1 MRLLDFTYDK
11 TPPFLAG
18 HQAASSLTLLLDHES
33 ALDAQLRALLRTGR
47 DTDLRVMLPMVTRP
61 EELVLVRDR
70 LARAADAVGSDRLP
84 AVGAMLELPVAIER
98 LTELADVADFFSLG
112 TNDLT
117 ASTLG
122 LDRTDPRLTPA
133 AAADPR
139 VLRLVR
145 AGGAASAARPA
156 GRCRC
161 AATPRP
167 TRSRSRCCSA
177 PACAP
182 SASRRPGSTR
192 SARWSADT
200 PRHPVTTSSARRSV
214 PMRERRSARATAPRS
229 RDTARAVSTTA
240 RDSRALA

>member
-1 MRLLDFTYDK
+1 MRLLDFTSDK

-18 HQAASSLTLLLDHES
+18 HQAASSLTLLLEHED
-33 ALDAQLRALLRTGR
+33 ALDAQLRALLRNGR

-84 AVGAMLELPVAIER
+84 VVGAMLELPVAIER

-133 AAADPR
+133 AATDPR
-139 VLRLVR
+139 VLRLVER
-145 AGGAASAARPA
+145 AVLVSRSAGRPALAVRRRRGRPGRVPPAARRRRAHLQRRAVPA
-156 GRCRC
+156 RR
-161 AATPRP
+161 APRP
-167 TRSRSRCCSA
+167 GTPALGRVRSRPRQRGGRSRCVS
-177 PACAP
+177 
-182 SASRRPGSTR
+182 SV
-192 SARWSADT
+192 ARD
-200 PRHPVTTSSARRSV
+200 
-214 PMRERRSARATAPRS
+214 APRS

-240 RDSRALA
+240 RDRRALA